1 MSIRRPDMSIVTG
14 GQMLDYIL
22 IVKARGR
29 GEGAVEFV
37 VSSRRETSNPGTT
50 VERYCDMKNPRYLV
64 ALGVVLALLSP
75 ASQAS
80 FLHGDTLDTVAK
92 WLALFIIFFVPI
104 GGIWLFWLIH
114 ILPEK
119 VAEKRHHPQ
128 KDAIKTLCLLSLVF
142 GGLLWPFAWLWA
154 YTKPVTYKLAY
165 GTEKHTDYFLEAG
178 EKAMKQQ
185 MTLEEIRALRE
196 ELDQLEKKGHLTTEL
211 QQVRDQLVASEVA
224 LLAAAEGAH

>member
-1 MSIRRPDMSIVTG
+1 
-14 GQMLDYIL
+14 
-22 IVKARGR
+22 
-29 GEGAVEFV
+29 
-37 VSSRRETSNPGTT
+37 
-50 VERYCDMKNPRYLV
+50 MKIPHYRINL
-64 ALGVVLALLSP
+64 AVVLLILSST
-75 ASQAS
+75 AHAS
-80 FLHGDTLDTVAK
+80 FFQGETLDAVAK
-92 WLALFIIFFVPI
+92 WLALFVIFFVPI

-128 KDAIKTLCLLSLVF
+128 KDAIKTLCMLSLVF

-178 EKAMKQQ
+178 EKAMRQQ

-196 ELDQLEKKGHLTTEL
+196 ELDQLEAKGHLTSEL
-211 QQVRDQLVASEVA
+211 RQVRDQLVASEVA